1 MIRRVSKPVFLL
13 LNCLVLILAIACNS
27 NEDCP
32 PNQLL
37 GRLSLSQE
45 SRPFLPYESIHYLM
59 FFDSAALDTALLI
72 NPQGLVIDS
81 SWTVV
86 ENICIEDELRADK
99 YYLSEHRT
107 ADYFDTDTAR
117 KFRIIGN
124 LNINEDF
131 LSKNS
136 TPANPV
142 LYDEL
147 KLTVHRTNPSISSG
161 VATTEFVAADRGNS
175 GNFSD
180 SLKSRVQ
187 RFALIPQIT
196 ILDSTYQNVF
206 EFKYRDTAVFYF
218 KSGRGVVAFR
228 DINSKWWNL
237 HKAF

>member
-1 MIRRVSKPVFLL
+1 MIRLVTQPVFLL
-13 LNCLVLILAIACNS
+13 INCLIFVLVLACNS

-45 SRPFLPYESIHYLM
+45 SKPFLPFENIHYLM

-72 NPQGLVIDS
+72 NPKGLVFDS

-86 ENICIEDELRADK
+86 ENICIEDEQRADK

-107 ADYFDTDTAR
+107 ADYLDADTAR

-131 LSKNS
+131 LSRNS
-136 TPANPV
+136 TPDNPV

-147 KLTVHRTNPSISSG
+147 KITVHRTNPSISSG
-161 VATTEFVAADRGNS
+161 VATTEFVASDRGNS

>member
-37 GRLSLSQE
+37 GRLSK
-45 SRPFLPYESIHYLM
+45 PGVKTFLPYESIHYLM

-131 LSKNS
+131 LSRNS
-136 TPANPV
+136 TPAN
-142 LYDEL
+142 
-147 KLTVHRTNPSISSG
+147 R
-161 VATTEFVAADRGNS
+161 
-175 GNFSD
+175 
-180 SLKSRVQ
+180 
-187 RFALIPQIT
+187 
-196 ILDSTYQNVF
+196 
-206 EFKYRDTAVFYF
+206 YF
-218 KSGRGVVAFR
+218 MM
-228 DINSKWWNL
+228 N
-237 HKAF
+237 

>member
-1 MIRRVSKPVFLL
+1 MIRPFLHPISL
-13 LNCLVLILAIACNS
+13 GFSCLVFILLTSCNS
-27 NEDCP
+27 KEDCP

-45 SRPFLPYESIHYLM
+45 SKPFLPFENIHYLVYI
-59 FFDSAALDTALLI
+59 DSAAIDTAFLI
-72 NPQGLVIDS
+72 NPKALVFDS

-86 ENICIEDELRADK
+86 ENICVEDEVRADR

-107 ADYFDTDTAR
+107 ADYLDSDTAR

-161 VATTEFVAADRGNS
+161 VATTEFVASDRGNAA
-175 GNFSD
+175 NFSD
-180 SLKSRVQ
+180 SLKARVQ
-187 RFALIPQIT
+187 RFALLPQVKIQ
-196 ILDSTYQNVF
+196 DSVYQDVY

-218 KSGRGVVAFR
+218 KSGKGVVAFR